1 MSDPDNEKRT
11 NLRPAQVAASTM
23 AALTGAFLAA
33 RIGVYGTVVGVG
45 VMSLLSTIGGE
56 LYLRSMDR
64 TKAAALARS
73 RAVPV
78 NWAASPRT
86 GSWPPS
92 VGGESEDTG
101 SLPGDTGRLPENTA
115 RLPGNTGSLPEDATR
130 LPGDAGHH
138 RAAADD
144 DAEATTQLSGE
155 SPDTAYLPGESG
167 HPAEDTAQLPGGSG
181 FAAEDTAELPDDAGH
196 VGDEPWWSEPDDPA
210 DAAGPG
216 EASGLS
222 RLRRLRWPV
231 IVASSVAAF
240 VLAMIAIT
248 GIEAITGSRL
258 SGGEG
263 STIGTVITPD
273 RSGEEQ
279 PDEEPTDREPQE
291 GPAPEPDPTAPGQDP
306 EPAPEP
312 TVPGPEDG
320 TDDPPSEDEPPADEE
335 DGPPADENPDDGQD
349 P

>member
-1 MSDPDNEKRT
+1 MSDAENEKRT

-45 VMSLLSTIGGE
+45 VMSLLSTIGSE

-73 RAVPV
+73 KAVPV
-78 NWAASPRT
+78 SWAASPGT

-101 SLPGDTGRLPENTA
+101 PFPEDTGRLSEDTTT
-115 RLPGNTGSLPEDATR
+115 LPDDA
-130 LPGDAGHH
+130 DHH

-144 DAEATTQLSGE
+144 DAEATRQLSGE
-155 SPDTAYLPGESG
+155 SPDTAYLPGEWG

-181 FAAEDTAELPDDAGH
+181 YAAEDTAELPDDAGY

-210 DAAGPG
+210 EAPRPGDAA
-216 EASGLS
+216 GLS

-291 GPAPEPDPTAPGQDP
+291 GPAPEPDPTAPDQDP
-306 EPAPEP
+306 EPAP

-335 DGPPADENPDDGQD
+335 DGPPAEDENPDDGQD